1 MGLLIQVQKQVN
13 YLRELVYAT
22 GFPITTTLQGLGSY
36 PGDDNHFLGMLGM
49 HGTYE
54 ANNAMHDCDLMINI
68 GARFDDRITGKI
80 DEFSPKSK
88 KVHID
93 IDPSSI
99 NKNVKVDLAI
109 VGDVKSVIT
118 STIKNFKKSKPNFIK
133 SNKQKISK
141 WWEKI
146 QKWREKDL

>member
-1 MGLLIQVQKQVN
+1 
-13 YLRELVYAT
+13 
-22 GFPITTTLQGLGSY
+22 
-36 PGDDNHFLGMLGM
+36 M

-88 KVHID
+88 KIHID

-99 NKNVKVDLAI
+99 NKNIKVDLAL
-109 VGDVKSVIT
+109 VGDVKFVLEELVSV
-118 STIKNFKKSKPNFIK
+118 FKQRASRILKTLT
-133 SNKQKISK
+133 NKKWLRGGIRLVIGERKIH
-141 WWEKI
+141 
-146 QKWREKDL
+146 

>member
-1 MGLLIQVQKQVN
+1 
-13 YLRELVYAT
+13 
-22 GFPITTTLQGLGSY
+22 
-36 PGDDNHFLGMLGM
+36 M

-99 NKNVKVDLAI
+99 NKNVKVDLPI
-109 VGDVKSVIT
+109 IGDVQDVISST
-118 STIKNFKKSKPNFIK
+118 LKTIKKAKPNFAK

-141 WWEKI
+141 WWEQI
-146 QKWREKDL
+146 QKWREKKSLDYVNSTETIKPQYAVQRLYELTKGKDTYITTEVGQHQMLSLIHI

>member
-1 MGLLIQVQKQVN
+1 
-13 YLRELVYAT
+13 
-22 GFPITTTLQGLGSY
+22 
-36 PGDDNHFLGMLGM
+36 M

-88 KVHID
+88 KIHID

-99 NKNVKVDLAI
+99 NKNVKVDLAL
-109 VGDVKSVIT
+109 VGDVKFILEKFISA
-118 STIKNFKKSKPNFIK
+118 IKHRHPDFEN
-133 SNKQKISK
+133 SNKQKIAAWWSQIDTWRKKNSLGYTNSK
-141 WWEKI
+141 EVIKPQFAVQRLYELTKAQDVFITTEVGQHQMWGGST
-146 QKWREKDL
+146 L